1 MGLAIPRI
9 ELPGKARFRVNI
21 FSQQGNYSAVLRKLE
36 ARIPT
41 ISEMNLPEAFHQIAQ
56 EKNGIILVTGATG
69 SGKSTSLAAMLNEIN
84 EHMSVHIVTL
94 EDPVEFAHPHK
105 MATFNQREMGND
117 FDTFANGLRAA
128 LRQAPKVILVGE
140 MRDRETVEIGLSA
153 AETGHLVLSTLHTVD
168 AGQTINRI
176 LGMFS
181 TEEENQIRIRLA
193 DTVRWIVCQRLL
205 PKEGGGRVAAF
216 EILGSNLR
224 VKDTILNGES
234 EGKTFYEIIEAG
246 KAFGMITFDDYII
259 ELFRQGLITE
269 ETAKAYASNRG
280 IVGRGIDSI
289 KSSMGQATTDIGK
302 LEVDKNYRETGAEI
316 LTAPPEPMHRDCKSV
331 LYDFSRIVNSQEREQ
346 VMEEKK
352 SILQEVASDYDA
364 ADRLFDFVEEKS
376 TTALVCEPDP
386 VIREKISES
395 LKELGYKIMTATTA
409 KDALKAL
416 WFFVFDVVVIN
427 ELFDAAD
434 PQADSVLNYLQEM
447 PMATR
452 RRSFVALLNAR
463 FRTLDNM
470 AAFNRSVNIGHQ
482 S

>member
-1 MGLAIPRI
+1 MRKPEIDYILGKMLDSHKNVSDLNITVGKPFQVESSGLLYGVELDPPIQKLTPFQTEIFALNLINQDRRLTEI
-9 ELPGKARFRVNI
+9 LLSQGSCDSSYDLPGKARFRVNI
-21 FSQQGNYSAVLRKLE
+21 FSQQGNYSVVLRKLE
-36 ARIPT
+36 TRIPT
-41 ISEMNLPEAFHQIAQ
+41 LTEMNLPEAFRQMAE

-69 SGKSTSLAAMLNEIN
+69 SGKSTSLAAILNEIN
-84 EHMSVHIVTL
+84 EHKSVHVVTL

-181 TEEENQIRIRLA
+181 SEEETQIRIRLA

-216 EILGSNLR
+216 EIMGSNLR

-234 EGKTFYEIIEAG
+234 EGKTFYEIIQAG

-259 ELFRQGLITE
+259 ELYRQGLISE
-269 ETAKAYASNRG
+269 ETGKAYASNRG
-280 IVGRGIDSI
+280 IVGRGIDSV

-302 LEVDKNYRETGAEI
+302 LEVDKNYGKPA
-316 LTAPPEPMHRDCKSV
+316 
-331 LYDFSRIVNSQEREQ
+331 
-346 VMEEKK
+346 
-352 SILQEVASDYDA
+352 
-364 ADRLFDFVEEKS
+364 
-376 TTALVCEPDP
+376 
-386 VIREKISES
+386 
-395 LKELGYKIMTATTA
+395 
-409 KDALKAL
+409 
-416 WFFVFDVVVIN
+416 
-427 ELFDAAD
+427 
-434 PQADSVLNYLQEM
+434 
-447 PMATR
+447 R
-452 RRSFVALLNAR
+452 RF
-463 FRTLDNM
+463 
-470 AAFNRSVNIGHQ
+470 
-482 S
+482 